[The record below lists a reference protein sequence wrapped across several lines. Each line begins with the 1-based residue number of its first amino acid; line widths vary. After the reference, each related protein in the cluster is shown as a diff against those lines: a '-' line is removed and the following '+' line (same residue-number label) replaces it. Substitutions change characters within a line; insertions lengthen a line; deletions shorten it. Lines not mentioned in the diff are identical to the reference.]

1 LVAVFINSL
10 LWRLEKAKVFERRY
24 SMTSFYDAYVNRT
37 PKSGKE
43 AALAQAII
51 PGGVGSPIQ
60 FWAPYPIY
68 VKDSKGAYV
77 WDLDGNKY
85 IDYCMC
91 YAAMIAGH
99 ADPVIAEAINEQ
111 TKKGTLYGLPATPA
125 RELAEEIHRRYPVME
140 MIRFTQS
147 GAEATMYAVRLAR
160 AATNKMGVIKVEG
173 AYHGAGDVLIV
184 SCAVPSNTPAG
195 PDWMP
200 SSIVESA
207 GIPLGA
213 SAHTYVVQFNHLES
227 LECQLR
233 KHEGEIAC
241 FILEPCMT
249 NGGVIPPDPGY
260 LEAVRELTRKHN
272 VLLIFDEVKIGC
284 RIAEGGACEKYGIK
298 PDLVTLAKAIGGGTP
313 LGAFGGRRD
322 LMSTVTPLGPVF
334 HSGTYNAN
342 PLTTAAGLACLKKVL
357 VREAYEKINRL
368 GDKYAAGLED
378 IIKRLDLPISVTH
391 EGPLGGI
398 QFVPEK
404 PHTYR
409 QANQCNREMWREY
422 WYGMLSK
429 GVIPMGSAWFEE
441 YSISV
446 AHTDEDIDE
455 TLNITE
461 DVLEVIKEKLV

>member
-1 LVAVFINSL
+1 MA
-10 LWRLEKAKVFERRY
+10 
-24 SMTSFYDAYVNRT
+24 SFYEEYAKGT
-37 PKSGKE
+37 PTSGKE
-43 AALAQAII
+43 AARAQAII
-51 PGGVGSPIQ
+51 PGGVGSAIQ
-60 FWAPYPIY
+60 FWAPYPIF
-68 VKDSKGAYV
+68 VKDSEGAYV
-77 WDLDGNKY
+77 WDLDNNRY

-91 YAAMIAGH
+91 YAAMVPGH
-99 ADPVIAEAINEQ
+99 ANPVIAEAINEQ
-111 TKKGTLYGLPATPA
+111 TKKGTLFGLCGTAATD
-125 RELAEEIHRRYPVME
+125 LAEEIHRRYPVME

-147 GAEATMYAVRLAR
+147 GVEATMYAVRLAR

-173 AYHGAGDVLIV
+173 AYHGASDVLLV

-200 SSIVESA
+200 SSIVEGA
-207 GIPLGA
+207 GIPSGA
-213 SAHTYVVQFNHLES
+213 TEHTYVVQFNHLES
-227 LECQLR
+227 LEYQLK

-260 LEAVRELTRKHN
+260 LQGVWELTRKHN
-272 VLLIFDEVKIGC
+272 VLLIFDEVKVGC
-284 RIAEGGACEKYGIK
+284 RIAEGGACEKYGIE

-322 LMSTVTPLGPVF
+322 LMSLVSPLGPAIHF
-334 HSGTYNAN
+334 GTYNAN
-342 PLTTAAGLACLKKVL
+342 PLTAAAGLACLKKVMTKK
-357 VREAYEKINRL
+357 AYDQMNRL
-368 GDKYAAGLED
+368 GDKYAAGLEE
-378 IIKRLDLPISVTH
+378 IINRLKLPACVTH

-398 QFVPEK
+398 QFVPEI

-409 QANQCNREMWREY
+409 QANQCNKEMWQQY

-429 GVIPMGSAWFEE
+429 GVIPMGSGWFEE

-446 AHTDEDIDE
+446 AHTDQDIDE

-461 DVLEVIKEKLV
+461 DVLKVIKEKM

>member
-1 LVAVFINSL
+1 MS
-10 LWRLEKAKVFERRY
+10 
-24 SMTSFYDAYVNRT
+24 SFYEEYVKRT
-37 PKSGKE
+37 PTSGKE
-43 AALAQAII
+43 AARAQAII
-51 PGGVGSPIQ
+51 PGGVGSAIQ
-60 FWAPYPIY
+60 FWAPYPIF

-77 WDLDGNKY
+77 WDLDDNKY

-91 YAAMIAGH
+91 YAAMIPGH
-99 ADPVIAEAINEQ
+99 ANPVIAEAINEQ
-111 TKKGTLYGLPATPA
+111 TKKGTLYGLSGTTATD
-125 RELAEEIHRRYPVME
+125 LAEEIHRRYPVMQ
-140 MIRFTQS
+140 MMRFTQS
-147 GAEATMYAVRLAR
+147 GVEATMYAVRLAR
-160 AATNKMGVIKVEG
+160 AATQKMGVIKVEG
-173 AYHGAGDVLIV
+173 AYHGSSDVLMV
-184 SCAVPSNTPAG
+184 SCAVPSDTPAG

-200 SSIVESA
+200 SSIVEST
-207 GIPLGA
+207 GVPSGA
-213 SAHTYVVQFNHLES
+213 TAHTYVVQFNHLES
-227 LECQLR
+227 LENQLK

-260 LEAVRELTRKHN
+260 LEGVRELTRKHN
-272 VLLIFDEVKIGC
+272 VLLIYDEVKVGC
-284 RIAEGGACEKYGIK
+284 RIAEGGACEKYGVE

-322 LMSTVTPLGPVF
+322 LMSLVSPLGPAIHF
-334 HSGTYNAN
+334 GTYNAN

-357 VREAYEKINRL
+357 TKDVYERINRL
-368 GDKYAAGLED
+368 GDKYAAGLEE
-378 IIKRLDLPISVTH
+378 IITRLGLPASVTH

-409 QANQCNREMWREY
+409 QANKSNKEMWLQY

-429 GVIPMGSAWFEE
+429 GVIPMGSGWFEE

-455 TLNITE
+455 TLNITA
-461 DVLEVIKEKLV
+461 DVLKVIKEKL

>member
-1 LVAVFINSL
+1 MA
-10 LWRLEKAKVFERRY
+10 
-24 SMTSFYDAYVNRT
+24 SFYEEYAKGT
-37 PKSGKE
+37 PTSGKE
-43 AALAQAII
+43 AVRAQAII
-51 PGGVGSPIQ
+51 PGGVGSAIQ
-60 FWAPYPIY
+60 FWAPYPIF
-68 VKDSKGAYV
+68 VKDSEGAYV
-77 WDLDGNKY
+77 WDLDNNRY

-91 YAAMIAGH
+91 YAAMVPGH
-99 ADPVIAEAINEQ
+99 ANPVIAEAINEQ
-111 TKKGTLYGLPATPA
+111 TKKGTLFGLCGTAATD
-125 RELAEEIHRRYPVME
+125 LAEEIHRRYPVME

-147 GAEATMYAVRLAR
+147 GVEATMYAVRLAR

-173 AYHGAGDVLIV
+173 AYHGASDVLLV

-200 SSIVESA
+200 SSIVEGA
-207 GIPLGA
+207 GIPSGA
-213 SAHTYVVQFNHLES
+213 TEHTYVVQFNHLES
-227 LECQLR
+227 LEYQLK

-260 LEAVRELTRKHN
+260 LQGVRELTRKHN
-272 VLLIFDEVKIGC
+272 VLLIFDEVKVGC
-284 RIAEGGACEKYGIK
+284 RIAEGGACEKYGIE

-322 LMSTVTPLGPVF
+322 LMSLVSPLGPAIHF
-334 HSGTYNAN
+334 GTYNAN
-342 PLTTAAGLACLKKVL
+342 PLTAAAGLACLKKVMTKK
-357 VREAYEKINRL
+357 AYDQMNRL
-368 GDKYAAGLED
+368 GDKYAAGLEE
-378 IIKRLDLPISVTH
+378 IINRLKLPACVTH

-398 QFVPEK
+398 QFVPEI

-409 QANQCNREMWREY
+409 QANQCNKEMWQQY

-429 GVIPMGSAWFEE
+429 GVIPMGSGWFEE

-446 AHTDEDIDE
+446 AHTDQDIDE

-461 DVLEVIKEKLV
+461 DVLKVIKEKM

>member
-1 LVAVFINSL
+1 MA
-10 LWRLEKAKVFERRY
+10 
-24 SMTSFYDAYVNRT
+24 SFYEEYVNRT
-37 PKSGKE
+37 PASGKE
-43 AALAQAII
+43 AARAQAII
-51 PGGVGSPIQ
+51 PGGVGSAIQ
-60 FWAPYPIY
+60 FWAPYPIF

-91 YAAMIAGH
+91 YAAMVPGH
-99 ADPVIAEAINEQ
+99 ANPLIAEAINEQ
-111 TKKGTLYGLPATPA
+111 TKKGTLYGLCGTTATD
-125 RELAEEIHRRYPVME
+125 LAEEIHRRYPVME

-147 GAEATMYAVRLAR
+147 GVEATMYAVRLAR

-173 AYHGAGDVLIV
+173 AYHGASDVLMV
-184 SCAVPSNTPAG
+184 SCAVPSNTAAG

-200 SSIVESA
+200 SSIVEST
-207 GIPLGA
+207 GIPPGA
-213 SAHTYVVQFNHLES
+213 TAHTHVVQFNHLES
-227 LECQLR
+227 LEYQLK

-260 LEAVRELTRKHN
+260 LEGVRMLTRKYN
-272 VLLIFDEVKIGC
+272 VLLIFDEVKVGC
-284 RIAEGGACEKYGIK
+284 RIAEGGACEKYGIE

-322 LMSTVTPLGPVF
+322 LMGLISPLGPAVHF
-334 HSGTYNAN
+334 GTYNAN

-357 VREAYEKINRL
+357 TPEAYDKVNRL
-368 GDKYAAGLED
+368 GDRYAAGLEG
-378 IIKRLDLPISVTH
+378 IINRLGLPASVTH

-409 QANQCNREMWREY
+409 QANQCDKGMWQQY

-429 GVIPMGSAWFEE
+429 GVIPMGSGWFEE

-446 AHTDEDIDE
+446 AHTDEDLDE
-455 TLNITE
+455 TLTITE
-461 DVLEVIKEKLV
+461 DVLKVIKEKM